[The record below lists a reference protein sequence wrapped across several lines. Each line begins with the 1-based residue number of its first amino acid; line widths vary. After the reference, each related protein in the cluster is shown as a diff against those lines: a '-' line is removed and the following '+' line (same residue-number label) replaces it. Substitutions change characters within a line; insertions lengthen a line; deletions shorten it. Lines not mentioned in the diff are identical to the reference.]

1 MSKAKGLIGKTLKLF
16 GRKPAGGA
24 EQRFWG
30 ITSVNDLIAPR
41 VGTAPNARPPIS
53 ANRAMQHSAVWASL
67 RLRADLLSTL
77 PVDAYRDVRVDGTTM
92 QLEVPKSPVLIAPGG
107 ERIGWGEWI
116 YMSQVELDR
125 SGNAIGLISK
135 VDGLGLPKQI
145 DLCPSSAV
153 DVIVRAGQL
162 AAYRIY
168 GTEYP
173 PEQVWHERQ
182 YSLAGLHVGLSP
194 VAYAAATLGEYV
206 SVQDFVTNWFTSGA
220 VPRARL
226 KNTEKELDPKD
237 ALIVKEAWRAAVSMN
252 EPFVHGSDWE
262 YNLLQAEK
270 VSTDW
275 LEAKKFSA
283 VDIARFFGV
292 PADLIDASVSGQAVT
307 YANITQRNLQFLIM
321 NLGPAIIRRECALSN
336 GLLSRPR
343 YIKFNSDA
351 LLRMD
356 PMTRSEM
363 LAGQISSRQ
372 LAPSEARALEN
383 REPFTESQKAEFD
396 RFWPPK
402 AQAPTAPTGVPQ
414 Q

>member
-1 MSKAKGLIGKTLKLF
+1 MGILF
-16 GRKPAGGA
+16 GRRPDGTLQDK
-24 EQRFWG
+24 RFWG
-30 ITSVNDLIAPR
+30 ITSVSDLITPR
-41 VGTAPNARPPIS
+41 AGSNAPNAKPLIT
-53 ANRAMQHSAVWASL
+53 NDRAMQHSAVWACL
-67 RLRADLLSTL
+67 RLRADLMSTL
-77 PVDAYRDVRVDGTTM
+77 PFDVYRDVRIDGTTIQM
-92 QLEVPKSPVLIAPGG
+92 EVPKAPVLVSPGG
-107 ERIGWGEWI
+107 DRIGWGEWV
-116 YMSQVELDR
+116 YMSQVEIDR
-125 SGNAIGLISK
+125 SGNAIGLITE
-135 VDGLGLPKQI
+135 VDGSGKPKRI

-153 DVIVRAGQL
+153 DVVIKKGEL
-162 AAYRIY
+162 DSYRIW
-168 GTEYP
+168 GTSYP
-173 PEQVWHERQ
+173 PEKIWHERQ

-206 SVQDFVTNWFTSGA
+206 SVQQFVTNWFTSGA

-226 KNTEKELDPKD
+226 KNLEKEIDPKE
-237 ALIVKEAWRAAVSMN
+237 ALIVKEAWRAAVTMN
-252 EPFVHGSDWE
+252 EPFVHGNDWE

-283 VDIARFFGV
+283 VDIARFFGT

-336 GLLSRPR
+336 GLLARPR

-356 PMTRSEM
+356 PMTRSTM
-363 LAGQISSRQ
+363 LAGQIASRQ

-383 REPFTESQKAEFD
+383 RAPFSESQMAEFD

-402 AQAPTAPTGVPQ
+402 AQAPVGVNQP
-414 Q
+414 

>member
-1 MSKAKGLIGKTLKLF
+1 MGMLF
-16 GRKPAGGA
+16 GRKNGEPGR
-24 EQRFWG
+24 EKRFWG
-30 ITSVNDLIAPR
+30 ITSVSDLITPR
-41 VGTAPNARPPIS
+41 TGSNAPNARPLIT
-53 ANRAMQHSAVWASL
+53 NDRAMQHSAVWASL
-67 RLRADLLSTL
+67 RLRADLMSTL
-77 PVDAYRDVRVDGTTM
+77 PVDVYRTARVDGVDL
-92 QLEVPKSPVLIAPGG
+92 QLEVPKTPVLISPGG
-107 ERIGWGEWI
+107 DRIGWGEWM

-125 SGNAIGLISK
+125 SGNSIGLISV
-135 VDGLGLPKQI
+135 VDGAGKPKQI

-153 DVIVRAGQL
+153 DVIIRKGEL

-168 GTEYP
+168 GTEYT
-173 PEQVWHERQ
+173 PEKIWHERQ

-206 SVQDFVTNWFTSGA
+206 SVQQFVTNWFTSGA

-226 KNTEKELDPKD
+226 KNTEKEIDPKE
-237 ALIVKEAWRAAVSMN
+237 ALVVKEAWRAAVTMN
-252 EPFVHGSDWE
+252 EPFVHGNDWE

-283 VDIARFFGV
+283 VDIARFFGT

-321 NLGPAIIRRECALSN
+321 NLGPAIIRRECALSD
-336 GLLSRPR
+336 GLLARPR

-356 PMTRSEM
+356 PMTRSTM
-363 LAGQISSRQ
+363 LAGQIASRQ

-383 REPFTESQKAEFD
+383 RAPFTESQKAEFD

-402 AQAPTAPTGVPQ
+402 AQAPVGVTQP
-414 Q
+414 